1 MEKLRAFGGNGST
14 VDIWQSMFAVVHIY
28 NKPLDL
34 IFKISTTRVFLEANK
49 IGGKLG
55 ITFCAFET
63 KKKRVNVPK

>member
-1 MEKLRAFGGNGST
+1 MEKLRAFEGNGSI
-14 VDIWQSMFAVVHIY
+14 VDIWQSMFAVVLHIY

-63 KKKRVNVPK
+63 KKR